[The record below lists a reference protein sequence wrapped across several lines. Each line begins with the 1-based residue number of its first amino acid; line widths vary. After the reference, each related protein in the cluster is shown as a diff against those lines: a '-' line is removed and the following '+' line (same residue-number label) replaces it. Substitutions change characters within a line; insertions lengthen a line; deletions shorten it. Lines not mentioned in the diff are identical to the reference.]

1 MDEKLNDVMIKDDYD
16 CSSEAIDDYISVIK
30 DYNSTQEIKRLEN
43 IMKNEIDLTEKSKI
57 AEQIRMLKLVKIGE
71 SNHG

>member
-1 MDEKLNDVMIKDDYD
+1 
-16 CSSEAIDDYISVIK
+16 
-30 DYNSTQEIKRLEN
+30 
-43 IMKNEIDLTEKSKI
+43 MKNEIDLTEKSKI